1 MTDQLTDD
9 RQLPDNHAPA
19 VALLDAPSLE
29 SDAPRPTRRT
39 RRPAGWAIVTT
50 VAVVVA
56 AAMAGWTVHVNQ
68 ERRQADARQTTAWAD
83 LQQTSAEL
91 ARVTAAVD
99 AVRATSAAQ
108 ARTLATVEQQLAGV
122 KAQVSQDQ
130 AGQLIEAATIAAL
143 DTCLGSVEAAVNQ
156 TALGDGAGAAQS
168 LAAVTSS
175 CQAVQGGGP

>member
-19 VALLDAPSLE
+19 VALLDAPSPE
-29 SDAPRPTRRT
+29 SGAPRPARRT
-39 RRPAGWAIVTT
+39 RRPAGWAVATT
-50 VAVVVA
+50 VVVVVA
-56 AAMAGWTVHVNQ
+56 AAMAGWTVHVDQ
-68 ERRQADARQTTAWAD
+68 ERRQIGARQATARAD
-83 LQQTSAEL
+83 LRQASAEL

-99 AVRATSAAQ
+99 TIRATSAAR
-108 ARTLATVEQQLAGV
+108 ARALTTVEQQLAGV
-122 KAQVSQDQ
+122 KAQVGQDQ

-143 DTCLGSVEAAVNQ
+143 DTCLGGVEAAVNQ
-156 TALGDGAGAAQS
+156 TALGDGTGAAQS

>member
-9 RQLPDNHAPA
+9 RQLTDNHAPA
-19 VALLDAPSLE
+19 VAPTDAPSPKPG
-29 SDAPRPTRRT
+29 APRPARRT
-39 RRPAGWAIVTT
+39 RRPAGWAIATT
-50 VAVVVA
+50 VAVGVA
-56 AAMAGWTVHVNQ
+56 AALVGWTVHVNQ
-68 ERRQADARQTTAWAD
+68 ERRETGARQATARAD
-83 LQQTSAEL
+83 LRQTSAEL
-91 ARVTAAVD
+91 ARVTADVD

-143 DTCLGSVEAAVNQ
+143 DTCLGGVEAAVNQ